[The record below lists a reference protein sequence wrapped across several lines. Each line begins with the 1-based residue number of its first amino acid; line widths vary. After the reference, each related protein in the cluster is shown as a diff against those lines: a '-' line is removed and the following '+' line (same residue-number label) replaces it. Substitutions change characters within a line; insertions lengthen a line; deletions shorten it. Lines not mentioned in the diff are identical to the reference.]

1 MLYSH
6 QNTEMD
12 PRFMLYGIFPKV
24 ASSSLTGPRGL
35 AAPLP
40 QGAALFLVLA
50 ALLAGCAGTAPVVA
64 PERPAERDTPAQ
76 GRAPEEAAPAREVSY
91 VPQRRGELQNPAL
104 TEASGMAASR
114 IHDDLFWV
122 LNDGGNGPWIYAV
135 GSDGSDRGRIEVEGA
150 RNHDWEDMASFVR
163 DGRSYLLIADI
174 GDNRAERSSY
184 LLYVV
189 PEPESLETGTVAVFR
204 TIEYIYEDGPRDAE
218 SLAVDLQGS
227 RILILSKRD
236 HPPRLYELPL
246 FPEHEGIHT
255 ARRIATIAAL
265 PQPSLA
271 DILINPALGKLGDV
285 PTAMD
290 IAADGSAAV
299 VLTYRTVLRFSR
311 PSGMDWAEMF
321 SRPPVEIAAH
331 SLVQGEALAFDMHGE
346 QIYYTSERLPAP
358 LWVLT
363 PDPSPN
369 PAPATVP

>member
-1 MLYSH
+1 
-6 QNTEMD
+6 
-12 PRFMLYGIFPKV
+12 MLYGISPKP
-24 ASSSLTGPRGL
+24 ASSSLTGSRGL
-35 AAPLP
+35 AVPLP

-64 PERPAERDTPAQ
+64 PDRPAERGVTPAQ

-91 VPQRRGELQNPAL
+91 VPQRRGELQNPAI

-114 IHDDLFWV
+114 IHDDLFWI

-135 GSDGSDRGRIEVEGA
+135 GSDGSDRGRIKVEGA
-150 RNHDWEDMASFVR
+150 RNHDWEDMASFVQ

-174 GDNRAERSSY
+174 GDNRGERSSY
-184 LLYVV
+184 LLYIV
-189 PEPESLETGTVAVFR
+189 PEPESPESGSVPLAR

-218 SLAVDLQGS
+218 SLAVDQQGE

-236 HPPRLYELPL
+236 HPAALYELPL
-246 FPEHEGIHT
+246 FPEREGIWI
-255 ARRIATIAAL
+255 ARRIASFISL

-271 DILINPALGKLGDV
+271 DILTNPALGALGDV

-299 VLTYRTVLRFSR
+299 VLTYRSVLRFLRS
-311 PSGMDWAEMF
+311 PGMGWAEVL
-321 SRPPVEIAAH
+321 SRPPAEEVSH
-331 SLVQGEALAFDMHGE
+331 PLVQAEAAAFDSSGTR
-346 QIYYTSERLPAP
+346 IYYTSERLPAP

-363 PDPSPN
+363 PAS
-369 PAPATVP
+369 TLSR